1 METRASHEDRQSWSW
16 SGCGLYVDVKQR
28 RQQIL
33 DIVHRK
39 GLQSHILQFISE
51 KTVAGEKN
59 IYSHLY
65 NIIYYLFTIH
75 LICKLY
81 YVAIWNIKCNIML
94 LLLLLHLF
102 IILFQI
108 HCQNFFRVY
117 RSKYKTA
124 FVFVLYCCYEIWWG
138 FQTKGKKLLIISVV
152 NYKTCY
158 ILIQFVIIHW
168 SVVFIQ
174 IQSISKSQW
183 KQSILPLFCSS
194 HSTLWF
200 SLFQE

>member
-1 METRASHEDRQSWSW
+1 MEWLWSL
-16 SGCGLYVDVKQR
+16 CRCKAKKTT
-28 RQQIL
+28 
-33 DIVHRK
+33 DIVQRK
-39 GLQSHILQFISE
+39 GSQSH
-51 KTVAGEKN
+51 
-59 IYSHLY
+59 Y
-65 NIIYYLFTIH
+65 NLFLKKQLLERKIFTHICIIDNLFTIH
-75 LICKLY
+75 LICKLC
-81 YVAIWNIKCNIML
+81 YVAIWNLKCNIML
-94 LLLLLHLF
+94 LLLILHLF

-108 HCQNFFRVY
+108 FAKSANQNI
-117 RSKYKTA
+117 KTA

>member
-75 LICKLY
+75 LIVNYIMLQFETSNVILY
-81 YVAIWNIKCNIML
+81 Y
-94 LLLLLHLF
+94 
-102 IILFQI
+102 
-108 HCQNFFRVY
+108 
-117 RSKYKTA
+117 
-124 FVFVLYCCYEIWWG
+124 CC
-138 FQTKGKKLLIISVV
+138 
-152 NYKTCY
+152 
-158 ILIQFVIIHW
+158 
-168 SVVFIQ
+168 
-174 IQSISKSQW
+174 
-183 KQSILPLFCSS
+183 
-194 HSTLWF
+194 
-200 SLFQE
+200 